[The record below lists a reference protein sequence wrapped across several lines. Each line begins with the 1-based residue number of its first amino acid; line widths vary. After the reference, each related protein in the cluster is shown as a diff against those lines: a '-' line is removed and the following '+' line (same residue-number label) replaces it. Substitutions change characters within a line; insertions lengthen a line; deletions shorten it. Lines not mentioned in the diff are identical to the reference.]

1 MNQLAQVLDLRNKI
15 AEAQKRKQLIEN
27 PVFVQTHFSG
37 ELQEVHQQQ
46 VQPLNN
52 YEEPHPQLYEI
63 ADEKT
68 SPTVSIEPMA

>member
-1 MNQLAQVLDLRNKI
+1 MNQLAQVLDMRNKI
-15 AEAQKRKQLIEN
+15 AEAQKRKQFIEN

-37 ELQEVHQQQ
+37 ELHEVPPQQ

-52 YEEPHPQLYEI
+52 YEEPHPQVYEI
-63 ADEKT
+63 ADGKT